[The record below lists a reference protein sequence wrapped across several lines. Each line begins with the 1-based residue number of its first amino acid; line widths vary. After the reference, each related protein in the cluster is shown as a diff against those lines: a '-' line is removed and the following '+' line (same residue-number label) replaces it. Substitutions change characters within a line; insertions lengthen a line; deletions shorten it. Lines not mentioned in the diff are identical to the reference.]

1 MLFAAVA
8 TIALAT
14 TLQTSSPD
22 PAKSLDFW
30 VGEWTMTGKSRIAPG
45 KEEFRD
51 TSCKNSISKILGGK
65 VVHEN
70 FTMPG
75 FNGQSW
81 SVYNANAK
89 VWTQTW
95 VDDSGAYLLF
105 RGGPEGDKVILTQ
118 TNIPDSAGF
127 KNRMVFQNITKEAFD
142 WLWQRSSDGG
152 KTWENQWTLAYKR
165 AASKPD
171 SR

>member
-1 MLFAAVA
+1 MLLVAFATLIVA
-8 TIALAT
+8 S
-14 TLQTSSPD
+14 TLDVPPQD
-22 PAKSLDFW
+22 PAKSFDFW
-30 VGEWTMTGKSRIAPG
+30 VGDWSMTGKSRVAPG
-45 KEEFRD
+45 KDEFRD
-51 TSCKNSISKILGGK
+51 TACKNSISKILGGK

-70 FTMPG
+70 FSMPG
-75 FNGQSW
+75 FKGQSW

-105 RGGPEGDKVILTQ
+105 RGGPEGNTVVLNQ
-118 TNIPDSAGF
+118 TNIPESAGF
-127 KNRMVFQNITKEAFD
+127 KNRMIFQNISKDAFD

-165 AASKPD
+165 VASKPD
-171 SR
+171 GR